1 MAAMDWGISPG
12 QIAAIGRSY
21 KVNTLNDSK
30 QSHIWRVNPMSSTT
44 DDIRI
49 QQAQPLITPWVL
61 AEELPLSPE
70 TASTVSESRRT
81 IEAILAGN
89 DRRVLA
95 IVGPCSVHDPAAL
108 LEFAGQFRSAC
119 EPLADAVF
127 PVLRVYFEKP
137 RTVVGWKGLI
147 NDPDLDGSFH
157 INKGLHL
164 ARKVL
169 LDVAELGL
177 AAASEFLDT
186 TLGQY
191 YADLVSFGA
200 IGARTVES
208 QIHRELASGLSMP
221 VGFKNGTNG
230 QIDVAIDAIRSAG
243 HSHWFP
249 SLTKEG
255 TPAILQSGG
264 NPHSYLILRGGK
276 QTGPNYDAQS
286 VHDAAVALAAAE
298 LPASLIVDCSHGN
311 SEKDPQRQAIVLSDL
326 CGQIEQG
333 QKAIRGIMLE
343 SHLVGGSQ
351 PMGDRLVY
359 GQSVTDA
366 CLSIEE
372 TEPLL
377 QQLAAAVRAA

>member
-1 MAAMDWGISPG
+1 
-12 QIAAIGRSY
+12 
-21 KVNTLNDSK
+21 
-30 QSHIWRVNPMSSTT
+30 MSRT

-49 QQAQPLITPWVL
+49 ANARPLITPWVL
-61 AEELPLSPE
+61 ADELPLSE
-70 TASTVSESRRT
+70 TAADT
-81 IEAILAGN
+81 IASGREAVQAVLSGA
-89 DRRVLA
+89 DQRLLA

-108 LEFAGQFRSAC
+108 LEFARGYREAC
-119 EPLADAVF
+119 AGLGDAIV

-147 NDPDLDGSFH
+147 NDPGLDGSYQ
-157 INKGLHL
+157 INRGLHL

-177 AAASEFLDT
+177 PAASEFLDT
-186 TLGQY
+186 TFGQY

-230 QIDVAIDAIRSAG
+230 HIDVAIDAIRSAS

-255 TPAILQSGG
+255 TPAILRSRG
-264 NPHSYLILRGGK
+264 NPHGYLILRGGR
-276 QTGPNYDAQS
+276 QTGPNY
-286 VHDAAVALAAAE
+286 HPAAVREAASALAAAG

-311 SEKDPQRQAIVLSDL
+311 SDKDHQRQAQVVSSV
-326 CGQIEQG
+326 CEQLQG
-333 QKAIRGIMLE
+333 GEQAIRGVMLE
-343 SHLVGGSQ
+343 SHLVAGNQ
-351 PMGDRLVY
+351 PLGDGRDLVY

-366 CLSIEE
+366 CLSLAE
-372 TEPLL
+372 TAPLL
-377 QQLAAAVRAA
+377 QQLAAAVRMGRR

>member
-1 MAAMDWGISPG
+1 MG
-12 QIAAIGRSY
+12 QS
-21 KVNTLNDSK
+21 
-30 QSHIWRVNPMSSTT
+30 T

-49 QQAQPLITPWVL
+49 GSARPLITPWVL
-61 AEELPLSPE
+61 TDELPIGQAAAA
-70 TASTVSESRRT
+70 TVASGRRT
-81 IEAILAGN
+81 IEQILAGN
-89 DRRVLA
+89 DRRVVV

-108 LEFAGQFRSAC
+108 LDFAARFKAAC
-119 EPLADAVF
+119 EPLEDAIF

-137 RTVVGWKGLI
+137 RTIVGWKGLI

-157 INKGLHL
+157 INKGLRM

-177 AAASEFLDT
+177 TAASEFLDNT
-186 TLGQY
+186 FGQY

-230 QIDVAIDAIRSAG
+230 QIDVAIDAIRSAA

-255 TPAILQSGG
+255 TPAILQSKG

-276 QTGPNYDAQS
+276 QTGPNYGPEE
-286 VHDAAVALAAAE
+286 VHQAAVALAEAE
-298 LPASLIVDCSHGN
+298 LAASLIVDCSHGN
-311 SEKDPQRQAIVLSDL
+311 SEKDPLKQAQVMSSLCEQIQTGQR
-326 CGQIEQG
+326 
-333 QKAIRGIMLE
+333 AIRGIMLE
-343 SHLVGGSQ
+343 SHLVGGNQSI
-351 PMGDRLVY
+351 GNGNDLLY
-359 GQSVTDA
+359 GQSITDA
-366 CLSIEE
+366 CLALED
-372 TEPLL
+372 TVPLL
-377 QQLAAAVRAA
+377 LQLAAAVRLGAKQAYQV